1 MIKLFHQV
9 NATLPT
15 GRRKRNGI
23 YKMAS
28 FSLKLAMKKKN
39 NYLRMELGCSLIKR
53 EKFKTV
59 RFTD

>member
-1 MIKLFHQV
+1 MIRLFHQV
-9 NATLPT
+9 NVTLPT
-15 GRRKRNGI
+15 GRRKKNGI

-28 FSLKLAMKKKN
+28 FSLKLSMKKKN